1 MALPRPLRRPR
12 AARRP
17 VITVEPHPDD
27 LPKRGLFAEPVRV
40 TRLDV
45 ADTDEMDDGARR
57 VTFLVEIKDA
67 EDKRCSEVA
76 VEVRITGPERSR
88 TVQGATDLFGRLR
101 FRMAG
106 PPGTYHLDVT
116 DVAAGGLDWDAAAGP
131 RQASVDVG

>member
-1 MALPRPLRRPR
+1 M
-12 AARRP
+12 
-17 VITVEPHPDD
+17 TVERHPDD

-45 ADTDEMDDGARR
+45 ADTEVMDDGERR

-76 VEVRITGPERSR
+76 VEARVSGPERSR

-116 DVAAGGLDWDAAAGP
+116 DVAAGGLDWDADAGP
-131 RQASVDVG
+131 RHTSTAMG